1 MRVRGDG
8 GHPDNSVFRGREAEE
23 WAMLFFRNRGHE
35 VTDCAHLRLMHD
47 IEVSE
52 LGKVQVKRAFVVN
65 KYREKPIG
73 NRIHLDGLNRRR
85 VFMVSLAAGNTR
97 ARYPA
102 GAWDWLCIVFV
113 LSDGPRFLLK
123 SACECVV
130 PGKNYMRDKI
140 CIAMST
146 AVMSWR
152 ELEPTREFFVQ
163 EVSHG
168 EALPE

>member
-1 MRVRGDG
+1 MRIRGNSEES
-8 GHPDNSVFRGREAEE
+8 DNSVLRGRRAEE
-23 WAMLFFRNRGHE
+23 WAMSFFRNRGHR

-47 IEVSE
+47 IEVSDF
-52 LGKVQVKRAFVVN
+52 GKVQVKRAFIVN

-85 VFMVSLAAGNTR
+85 VFVVSLAAGNTR
-97 ARYPA
+97 ARYPV

-113 LSDGPRFLLK
+113 LSDGPRFLLR
-123 SACECVV
+123 SAQECVV

-140 CIAMST
+140 SIAMST
-146 AVMSWR
+146 AMMSWR
-152 ELEPTREFFVQ
+152 ELEPAAELLPQ
-163 EVSHG
+163 EASNG